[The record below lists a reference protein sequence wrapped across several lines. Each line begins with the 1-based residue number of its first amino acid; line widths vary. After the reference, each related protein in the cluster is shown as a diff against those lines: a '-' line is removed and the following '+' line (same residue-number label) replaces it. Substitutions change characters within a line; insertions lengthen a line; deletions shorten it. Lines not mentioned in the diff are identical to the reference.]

1 MKIISSSVMKLQN
14 DSELFFRKFVL
25 EKTVAS
31 ETRYATFDFLVMS
44 FSDPT
49 NGISGDHML
58 GVVDRSEGDTVTI
71 KVVFDENGTDERNK
85 HLARVFSSDD
95 EKVWRNW
102 FVKKFCSIVT
112 IQREYEALHNFNELK
127 IKEYLLNPEKLVVSQ
142 GESFAIPE

>member
-1 MKIISSSVMKLQN
+1 
-14 DSELFFRKFVL
+14 
-25 EKTVAS
+25 
-31 ETRYATFDFLVMS
+31 
-44 FSDPT
+44 
-49 NGISGDHML
+49 ML

-112 IQREYEALHNFNELK
+112 IQREYEVITH
-127 IKEYLLNPEKLVVSQ
+127 
-142 GESFAIPE
+142 